1 MYTIH
6 GCTEPA
12 ALPLLLLYSTRQS
25 TCESASERGGGG
37 VCVRGCLLL
46 LGCTLRRT
54 ATAHCCFS
62 AWAHCNS
69 PHSRA
74 GGRGLRPVRVARS
87 AVIGHRHTHTAH
99 GGPWSTQRSRVASAG
114 HGSGLCP
121 VRMPTPTPGCPA
133 RGGTGTGQGPA
144 AVCERARGACC
155 GPHTN
160 RLQQSREYSRMVIRA
175 Q

>member
-12 ALPLLLLYSTRQS
+12 ALPLLILYSTRQS
-25 TCESASERGGGG
+25 TCEWASARGGGRACAWLFAAAG
-37 VCVRGCLLL
+37 LHTENNR
-46 LGCTLRRT
+46 
-54 ATAHCCFS
+54 HCCFS

-160 RLQQSREYSRMVIRA
+160 RAESTPEW
-175 Q
+175 